1 VIVRRIA
8 LTVAGLALAIS
19 LAACGGGSSAGSG
32 GMDGMGHGTSAAASP
47 SAPTSA
53 AAGAASRE
61 ADVTFARSMIPH
73 HEQAVEMADIALKSA
88 TSDQVKQLAARIKAA
103 QDPEIDTMR
112 GWLRSWG
119 ADEAMAGMDHSS
131 GMPGMMSDA
140 DMTTLEAAKGA
151 DFDRRWVQMMIA
163 HHQGA
168 LTMAND
174 VLGTT
179 SDPQV
184 KTLAEAVVAGQT
196 KEIATMKGLLA
207 G

>member
-1 VIVRRIA
+1 VTVRRLA
-8 LTVAGLALAIS
+8 LTVTGLALSTA

-32 GMDGMGHGTSAAASP
+32 GMAGMDHGSSAAS
-47 SAPTSA
+47 SAPASGA
-53 AAGAASRE
+53 AEAASRE
-61 ADVTFARSMIPH
+61 ADVTFAQSMIPH
-73 HEQAVEMADIALKSA
+73 HEQAVEMADLAMKSA
-88 TSDQVKQLAARIKAA
+88 TSDRVKQLAAQIKAA
-103 QDPEIDTMR
+103 QDPEIDTMH
-112 GWLRSWG
+112 GWLRAWG

-140 DMTTLEAAKGA
+140 EMTALGAAKGA
-151 DFDRRWVQMMIA
+151 DFDRMWLQMMIT

-168 LTMAND
+168 LTMAQE
-174 VLGTT
+174 VLVAT

-196 KEIATMKGLLA
+196 TEIATMKGLLA